1 MNKKVLGGLCWLGTG
16 SLAVLGL
23 TLLVWC
29 ML

>member
-1 MNKKVLGGLCWLGTG
+1 MNQKVLQGLSWLGIG

-23 TLLVWC
+23 TLIVWC

>member
-1 MNKKVLGGLCWLGTG
+1 MNKKVLQGLSWLEIG

-23 TLLVWC
+23 TLIVWY

>member
-1 MNKKVLGGLCWLGTG
+1 MNKKVLQGLCWLGTR

-23 TLLVWC
+23 TLIVWC